1 MSTRFSAS
9 GQHYTS
15 TTGIPTGTAFTMMCW
30 AYLVTDRNT
39 FSCMLALE
47 NAATSATRWYELVTD
62 SDGTTITFS
71 TSGGTVAMGTV
82 TAGTWHRFAVE
93 VSAST
98 ATVYYGADTGSLST
112 ATGTCDSLA
121 TVVPTTFFVGT
132 DSFGEWWNGRISCAR
147 AWNAALTQAE
157 LDAEF
162 ASFDAVRTTNL
173 LRNHKLSVPSTAD
186 DSGLGHTL
194 TGGTG
199 ATTEAE
205 PPITVASALP
215 RPPLV
220 RPSPAA
226 VRASSW

>member
-1 MSTRFSAS
+1 MSTRFSAT
-9 GQHYTS
+9 GQNYTS
-15 TTGIPTGTAFTMMCW
+15 TAGMVSGTAFTMMCW
-30 AYLVTDRNT
+30 AYLVTDRND
-39 FSCMLALE
+39 FSCMLAYE
-47 NAATSATRWYELVTD
+47 NQASGASRWYELVTD
-62 SDGTTITFS
+62 SDGTSITFS

-82 TAGTWHRFAVE
+82 TVGTWHRFAVQ

-112 ATGTCDSLA
+112 ATGTCDSIA
-121 TVVPTTFFVGT
+121 TVVPSTFFVGT
-132 DSFGEWWNGRISCAR
+132 DSFGEWYNGRIACAR
-147 AWNAALTQAE
+147 VWNAALTQTE

-173 LRNHKLSVPSTAD
+173 IRNHKLQSPSTAD
-186 DSGLGHTL
+186 DSGNGNTL

-199 ATTEAE
+199 ATTEAD

-215 RPPLV
+215 RPPV
-220 RPSPAA
+220 MPRAAA